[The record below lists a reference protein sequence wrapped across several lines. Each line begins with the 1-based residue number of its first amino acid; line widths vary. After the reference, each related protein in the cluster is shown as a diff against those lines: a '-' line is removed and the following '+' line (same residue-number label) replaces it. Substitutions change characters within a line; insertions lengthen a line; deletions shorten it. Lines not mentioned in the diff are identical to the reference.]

1 MWLFSEMARHATV
14 GELKFNTD
22 KGVRE
27 EDWKPGRPRRMS
39 TK

>member
-1 MWLFSEMARHATV
+1 MM

-27 EDWKPGRPRRMS
+27 EELKPVRPGRIS
-39 TK
+39 TKDKHNLLFKS

>member
-1 MWLFSEMARHATV
+1 MWLFSEV

-27 EDWKPGRPRRMS
+27 EDWKPGRRGRMN